1 MPNEQV
7 VEGGELDINF
17 ELVDPNGKQLIYD
30 EKSSD
35 DSHEVSVK
43 TPGDYSFC
51 MDNSFSS
58 ITNKLV
64 YLDLGITKDEVLVED
79 GASIDSVFKVYVS
92 MSPWCLS
99 SWWSEVHVINGS
111 WV

>member
-92 MSPWCLS
+92 MSP
-99 SWWSEVHVINGS
+99 
-111 WV
+111 